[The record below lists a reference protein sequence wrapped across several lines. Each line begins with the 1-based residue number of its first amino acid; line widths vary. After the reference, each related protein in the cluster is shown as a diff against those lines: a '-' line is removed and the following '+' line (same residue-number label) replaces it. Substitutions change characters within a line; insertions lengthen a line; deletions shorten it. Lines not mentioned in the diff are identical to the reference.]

1 VASPLILSSPK
12 ECSNQMNVTQLV
24 WTRTAGLQPEQPQPD
39 NQAQLALLFGSR
51 ASLQDPDSIESIR
64 RQFPSATLLGCSTA
78 GEIRDSRLYDDTVN
92 VTAVRFD
99 ATRIAGASVPIATP
113 EGSYEAGAA
122 LARRLAAGDLVH
134 LFVLSDGLNVNG
146 SELVKGLSESL
157 PAGVTL
163 SGGLSGDG
171 TTFGETTVV
180 FGETVSSRMV
190 AAVGFYG
197 DRLEIGCASLG
208 GWDSFG
214 AERLVTRSEANV
226 LYELDG
232 FSALDLYKRYLG
244 DHARDLPGSG
254 LLFPLSIRN
263 PEDDSSVVRTIL
275 AVDEKAQSL
284 TFAGDVPEG
293 WYARLMKANFDRLI
307 DGAIGAAR
315 ASLVSVSGQQPDLA
329 ILISCVGRRMVLR
342 QRTEEELE
350 GVRDVVGAKA
360 ALTGFYSYGEISPFT
375 PDAKCAL
382 HNQTMTITSFRE
394 I

>member
-1 VASPLILSSPK
+1 MK
-12 ECSNQMNVTQLV
+12 VTQMV
-24 WTRTAGLQPEQPQPD
+24 WTGVAGLQPENAQPD
-39 NQAQLALLFGSR
+39 IQAQLALFFGSR
-51 ASLQDPDSIESIR
+51 AALNDPGSIASIR
-64 RQFPSATLLGCSTA
+64 RQFPSATLIGCSTA
-78 GEIRDSRLYDDTVN
+78 GEIRDSRIYDDTVN
-92 VTAVRFD
+92 VTAVQFD
-99 ATRIAGASVPIATP
+99 ATRVAGASVPIATP
-113 EGSYEAGAA
+113 AESYAAGAA
-122 LARRLAAGDLVH
+122 LAQLLAGDDLIH

-157 PAGVTL
+157 PARVTL

-171 TTFGETTVV
+171 TAFGETTVV
-180 FGETVSSRMV
+180 FGETVSGRTV

-214 AERLVTRSEANV
+214 AERLVTRSEGNV

-232 FSALDLYKRYLG
+232 FSALELYKRYLG
-244 DHARDLPGSG
+244 EHAKDLPGSG

-263 PEDDSSVVRTIL
+263 PEDDTSVVRTIL

-284 TFAGDVPEG
+284 TFAGDVPAG
-293 WYARLMKANFDRLI
+293 WYARLMKTNFDRLI

-315 ASLVSVSGQQPDLA
+315 ASLVTVSDQQPDLA

-350 GVRDVVGAKA
+350 GVRDVVGSKA
-360 ALTGFYSYGEISPFT
+360 ALTGFYSYGEISPLAT
-375 PDAKCAL
+375 GAKCAL

-394 I
+394 TR

>member
-1 VASPLILSSPK
+1 
-12 ECSNQMNVTQLV
+12 MNVTQLL
-24 WTRTAGLQPEQPQPD
+24 WNRAAGLQPEQTEPD
-39 NQAQLALLFGSR
+39 TKSQLALLFGSR
-51 ASLQDPDSIESIR
+51 ASIGDTDSIASIR

-78 GEIRDSRLYDDTVN
+78 GEILDSRIYDDTIS
-92 VTAVRFD
+92 VTAVHFD
-99 ATRIAGASVPIATP
+99 ATRIAGASMPISKP
-113 EGSYEAGAA
+113 CDSYAAGAA
-122 LARRLAAGDLVH
+122 LAKRLAADDLVH

-146 SELVKGLSESL
+146 SDLVKGLSENLSE
-157 PAGVTL
+157 GVTL

-171 TTFGETTVV
+171 TAFGETTVI
-180 FGETVSSRMV
+180 FGETVSSRIV

-197 DRLEIGCASLG
+197 DRLEVGCASLG

-214 AERLVTRSEANV
+214 AERLVTRSEGNV

-232 FSALDLYKRYLG
+232 FSALSLYKRYLG

-263 PEDDSSVVRTIL
+263 PEDNASVVRTIL
-275 AVDEKAQSL
+275 AVDEEAQSL
-284 TFAGDVPEG
+284 TFAGDVPAG

-307 DGAIGAAR
+307 DGAIGAAH
-315 ASLVSVSGQQPDLA
+315 ASLVKVSDQQPDLA

-350 GVRDVVGAKA
+350 GVRDVVGANA

-394 I
+394 T

>member
-1 VASPLILSSPK
+1 
-12 ECSNQMNVTQLV
+12 MDVTQLL
-24 WTRTAGLQPEQPQPD
+24 WTRGAGLQPEQPQQD
-39 NQAQLALLFGSR
+39 TKVQLALLFGSR
-51 ASLQDPDSIESIR
+51 ASLDDSDSIASIR

-78 GEIRDSRLYDDTVN
+78 GEIRDSRIFDDTVS

-99 ATRIAGASVPIATP
+99 ATRVVGASVPIAKP
-113 EGSYEAGAA
+113 GDSHAAGAA
-122 LARRLAAGDLVH
+122 LAQFLAAEDLVH

-146 SELVKGLSESL
+146 SELVKGLSENL

-171 TTFGETTVV
+171 TAFDETTVL
-180 FGETVSSRMV
+180 FGETVSSRTV

-197 DRLEIGCASLG
+197 DRLEVGCASLG

-214 AERLVTRSEANV
+214 AERLVTRSEGNV

-232 FSALDLYKRYLG
+232 FSALNLYKRYLG
-244 DHARDLPGSG
+244 DHAKDLPGSG

-263 PEDDSSVVRTIL
+263 PEDNSSVVRTIL
-275 AVDEKAQSL
+275 AVDEEAQSL
-284 TFAGDVPEG
+284 TFAGDVPAG

-315 ASLVSVSGQQPDLA
+315 ASLVNMSDRQPDLA
-329 ILISCVGRRMVLR
+329 ILISCVGRRMLLR

-350 GVRDVVGAKA
+350 GVRDVVGPKA
-360 ALTGFYSYGEISPFT
+360 AVTGFYSYGEISPFT
-375 PDAKCAL
+375 SGAKCAL

-394 I
+394 F

>member
-1 VASPLILSSPK
+1 
-12 ECSNQMNVTQLV
+12 MDVTQLL
-24 WTRTAGLQPEQPQPD
+24 WTRGAGLQPEQPQTD
-39 NQAQLALLFGSR
+39 TNAQLALLFGSR
-51 ASLQDPDSIESIR
+51 AALEDFDSITSIR
-64 RQFPSATLLGCSTA
+64 QQFPSAMLLGCSTA
-78 GEIRDSRLYDDTVN
+78 GEICDSRIFDDTVS

-99 ATRIAGASVPIATP
+99 ATRVVGTSVPIAKP
-113 EGSYEAGAA
+113 GDSHAAGAA
-122 LARRLAAGDLVH
+122 LAQFLAADDLVH

-146 SELVKGLSESL
+146 SELVKGLSENL

-171 TTFGETTVV
+171 TAFGETTVI
-180 FGETVSSRMV
+180 FGETVGSRTV

-197 DRLEIGCASLG
+197 DRLEVGCASLG

-214 AERLVTRSEANV
+214 AERLVTRSEGNV

-232 FSALDLYKRYLG
+232 FSALNLYKRYLG
-244 DHARDLPGSG
+244 EHARDLPGSG

-263 PEDDSSVVRTIL
+263 PEDNSSVVRTIL
-275 AVDEKAQSL
+275 AVDEEAQSL
-284 TFAGDVPEG
+284 TFAGDVPAG

-315 ASLVSVSGQQPDLA
+315 ASLVNMSDQQPDLA

-350 GVRDVVGAKA
+350 GVRDVVGSKA

>member
-1 VASPLILSSPK
+1 M
-12 ECSNQMNVTQLV
+12 QVTQLQ
-24 WTRTAGLQPEQPQPD
+24 WTSTSGLQPEQSQSETS
-39 NQAQLALLFGSR
+39 AQLALLFGSR
-51 ASLQDPDSIESIR
+51 ASLQNSDSIASIR
-64 RQFPSATLLGCSTA
+64 RQFPSATLIGCSTA
-78 GEIRDSRLYDDTVN
+78 GEIHDNRIYDDTVS

-99 ATRIAGASVPIATP
+99 STRIDGASVPIAKP
-113 EGSYEAGAA
+113 ADSYAAGAA
-122 LARRLAAGDLVH
+122 LAKRLAADDLVH

-146 SELVKGLSESL
+146 SELVKGLSENLS
-157 PAGVTL
+157 ADVTL

-171 TTFGETTVV
+171 TAFGETTIV
-180 FGETVSSRMV
+180 FGETVSSRTV

-197 DRLEIGCASLG
+197 DRLQAGCASLG

-214 AERLVTRSEANV
+214 AERLVTRSEGNI

-244 DHARDLPGSG
+244 DHAKELPGSG

-275 AVDEKAQSL
+275 AIDEEAQSL
-284 TFAGDVPEG
+284 TFAGDVPAG
-293 WYARLMKANFDRLI
+293 WYGRLMKANFDRLI

-315 ASLVSVSGQQPDLA
+315 TSLVNMSEQQPELA

-350 GVRDVVGAKA
+350 GVREVVGPQAF
-360 ALTGFYSYGEISPFT
+360 LTGFYSYGEISPFT
-375 PDAKCAL
+375 PNAKCAL

>member
-1 VASPLILSSPK
+1 
-12 ECSNQMNVTQLV
+12 MHVTQLQ
-24 WTRTAGLQPEQPQPD
+24 WTRASGLQPEPTQP
-39 NQAQLALLFGSR
+39 NASAQLALLFGSR
-51 ASLQDPDSIESIR
+51 VSLQDPNSIASIR
-64 RQFPSATLLGCSTA
+64 RQFPSATLIGCSTA
-78 GEIRDSRLYDDTVN
+78 GEIHDNRIYDDTVS

-99 ATRIAGASVPIATP
+99 STRIAGASVPIATP
-113 EGSYEAGAA
+113 ADSYAAGAA
-122 LARRLAAGDLVH
+122 LAKRLAGDDLVH

-146 SELVKGLSESL
+146 SELVKGLSENLS
-157 PAGVTL
+157 PGVTL

-171 TTFGETTVV
+171 TAFGETTIL
-180 FGETVSSRMV
+180 FGETASSRTV

-197 DRLEIGCASLG
+197 DRLQVGCASLG

-214 AERLVTRSEANV
+214 AERLVTRSEGNV

-244 DHARDLPGSG
+244 DHAKDLPGSG

-263 PEDDSSVVRTIL
+263 PDDDASVVRTIL
-275 AVDEKAQSL
+275 AIDEEAQSL
-284 TFAGDVPEG
+284 TFAGDVPAG
-293 WYARLMKANFDRLI
+293 WYGRLMKANFDRLI

-315 ASLVSVSGQQPDLA
+315 TSLVNMSEQRPELA

-350 GVRDVVGAKA
+350 GVREVVGPQAF
-360 ALTGFYSYGEISPFT
+360 LTGFYSYGEISPFT